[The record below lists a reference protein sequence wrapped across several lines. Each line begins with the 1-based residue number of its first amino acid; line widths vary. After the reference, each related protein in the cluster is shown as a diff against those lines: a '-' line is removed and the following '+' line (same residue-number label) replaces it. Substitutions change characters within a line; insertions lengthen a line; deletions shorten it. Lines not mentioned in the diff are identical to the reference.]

1 MDEVTRKKKP
11 FHSRKNELRSCST
24 DRERSRF
31 VLESRQLAFLHVLQC
46 ISEVSRAF
54 SPRFSRLDAQWIDLC
69 IDVFI
74 VAIGRVVAEILPFQS
89 ETIAKAGV
97 FQ

>member
-1 MDEVTRKKKP
+1 M
-11 FHSRKNELRSCST
+11 
-24 DRERSRF
+24 
-31 VLESRQLAFLHVLQC
+31 
-46 ISEVSRAF
+46 
-54 SPRFSRLDAQWIDLC
+54 DLC

-89 ETIAKAGV
+89 ETIAKVGV

>member
-1 MDEVTRKKKP
+1 MVTKFQWKP
-11 FHSRKNELRSCST
+11 FW
-24 DRERSRF
+24 
-31 VLESRQLAFLHVLQC
+31 LATQPAPQNDWTATQNGVNYDLFAQ
-46 ISEVSRAF
+46 A
-54 SPRFSRLDAQWIDLC
+54 PLDAQWIDLC

-89 ETIAKAGV
+89 ETIAKVGV